1 MNSNR
6 KKGIIFASLGA
17 VLWGASGIAG
27 QYLLINEQIAPEWL
41 TFCRLL
47 LAGVLLLS
55 LLALQGKKIFE
66 IWKDKEDRISILV
79 FSVFGMMATQYGY
92 FASIAESNAPTA
104 TVLEYINP
112 ILIIFWNCFRE
123 KRLPDRLEIGC
134 TVFAVAGTFLV
145 ATGGDFGALAIS
157 PKALFWGL
165 DRQFKSERELFF
177 YVLKKVLVR
186 EDKSLDTTERAI
198 YFEPAIAES
207 AMLDWTLNN
216 RDQLLCYIIR
226 VAPRCDVF
234 NDEMVKAVMAS
245 ETFIDDLHFK
255 ELVYMPTGF
264 QRKHHFAVGDI
275 VQYIFYDGKN
285 ATLRTSNIA
294 QLPSEE
300 DSGVIMSDGYKVPER
315 YVFL

>member
-1 MNSNR
+1 MNSDR

-134 TVFAVAGTFLV
+134 TFFAVAGTFLV

-165 DRQFKSERELFF
+165 LAA
-177 YVLKKVLVR
+177 LAC
-186 EDKSLDTTERAI
+186 AI
-198 YFEPAIAES
+198 YTVVPV
-207 AMLDWTLNN
+207 
-216 RDQLLCYIIR
+216 RIIR
-226 VAPRCDVF
+226 KFGSPVVIGWGMFIASLFMGPVAAWTPFTGALSIHVILAFFFVVIFGTILSFCFYLGSVAYIRPAETSIIGAIEPVSSVIFSFFLFHLLFGAWDLLG
-234 NDEMVKAVMAS
+234 MALIIAAV
-245 ETFIDDLHFK
+245 I
-255 ELVYMPTGF
+255 LVA
-264 QRKHHFAVGDI
+264 RK
-275 VQYIFYDGKN
+275 
-285 ATLRTSNIA
+285 
-294 QLPSEE
+294 
-300 DSGVIMSDGYKVPER
+300 
-315 YVFL
+315 